1 MGEKPFSLPE
11 SARKALLR
19 NNGHSD
25 SSDPDA
31 YMRRE
36 DPITPKRPA
45 LVTTE
50 QTLAPEAAKVKNFNN
65 N

>member
-19 NNGHSD
+19 DNGHSD
-25 SSDPDA
+25 SSDPDT

-36 DPITPKRPA
+36 EPITPKRPA
-45 LVTTE
+45 LVTTG
-50 QTLAPEAAKVKNFNN
+50 QTLAPEAARMGKA
-65 N
+65 